1 MQDQKKRVANR
12 KAKAEAKATLRQRS
26 ELARR
31 KAMGIALIL
40 SPLKFLKERTSG
52 FFREDLIEAA
62 AKGNGLYVQ
71 QTALRTA
78 NAT

>member
-1 MQDQKKRVANR
+1 MHDQNKRVANR
-12 KAKAEAKATLRQRS
+12 KARATARATDRQRS

-31 KAMGIALIL
+31 KAMGIALVL

-52 FFREDLIEAA
+52 YFKKDLIKAA
-62 AKGNGLYVQ
+62 ANGNGLYVQ

>member
-12 KAKAEAKATLRQRS
+12 KAKAEAKATPRQRS

-31 KAMGIALIL
+31 KAMGIALVL

-52 FFREDLIEAA
+52 FFKRDLIKAA
-62 AKGNGLYVQ
+62 ANGNGLYVR
-71 QTALRTA
+71 QTALCIA
-78 NAT
+78 NEK